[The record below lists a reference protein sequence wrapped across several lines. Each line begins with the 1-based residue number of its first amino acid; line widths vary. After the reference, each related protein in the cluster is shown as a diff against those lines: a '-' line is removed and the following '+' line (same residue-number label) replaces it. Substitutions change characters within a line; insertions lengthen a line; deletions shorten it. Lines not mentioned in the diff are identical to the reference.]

1 MSARDGFKT
10 YTHGQ
15 IILKER
21 ELKQE
26 EEKLAERDKEFD
38 RNPHKAGSHERNMQ
52 YRRWSDARQTVKEL
66 REELEDMR
74 KAERS

>member
-1 MSARDGFKT
+1 MSSRDGFRT

-21 ELKQE
+21 ELKAAIKRCE
-26 EEKLAERDKEFD
+26 ELNQEFD
-38 RNPHKAGSHERNMQ
+38 RNPHKAGSQEHNMQ
-52 YRRWSDARQTVKEL
+52 YRRWSDARQIVKEL
-66 REELEDMR
+66 QQELEDMR